1 MITHMKT
8 LMCSLAAVL
17 SVALGSG
24 TLAVAEE
31 EQQMSGTVV
40 EYHPGFLT
48 IENSKK
54 ERVEFHAEL
63 GDQRYR
69 PKVGDKVTVH
79 YEINSRGWWFTYKV
93 DKAGKAEKG
102 SKEH

>member
-1 MITHMKT
+1 
-8 LMCSLAAVL
+8 MCSLAGVL

-24 TLAVAEE
+24 NLAAGAN

-40 EYHPGFLT
+40 EYHPGSLT

-93 DKAGKAEKG
+93 EKAGKSEKG
-102 SKEH
+102 SKNR

>member
-1 MITHMKT
+1 
-8 LMCSLAAVL
+8 MCSLAAVV
-17 SVALGSG
+17 SVALSCAAFA
-24 TLAVAEE
+24 TSAE

-69 PKVGDKVTVH
+69 PKVVYLVAH
-79 YEINSRGWWFTYKV
+79 AFY
-93 DKAGKAEKG
+93 
-102 SKEH
+102 

>member
-1 MITHMKT
+1 MKT

-17 SVALGSG
+17 SVAVSSG
-24 TLAVAEE
+24 AFAASAE
-31 EQQMSGTVV
+31 EQQMIGTVV

-48 IENSKK
+48 IEDSKK

-63 GDQRYR
+63 GDQHYR

-93 DKAGKAEKG
+93 EKAWKAEKD
-102 SKEH
+102 SKNR